1 MSDDDIHACISEA
14 REAARLA
21 ALVDAALIRA
31 KTQRTSL
38 TEALEQIGAG
48 EGEAARRTIA
58 RYATARWRSAVA

>member
-1 MSDDDIHACISEA
+1 MSDDDIYSCIFEA

-21 ALVDAALIRA
+21 ALADAALARA
-31 KTQRTSL
+31 RAQRTSL
-38 TEALEQIGAG
+38 AEALEQIGAG